1 MSYDHLKHEQERLL
15 NELLEEQ
22 SRKQINILNGNNFY
36 QCKCLAI
43 YESKKI
49 LPLSDFSK
57 QDMQNRIKIDYPNE
71 VGISK
76 EEWELNERIRTYGMS
91 IPKDDSSPEKRN
103 SSSDSGTQ
111 SNPVGELTE
120 MSDRNYFLNRN
131 SRILKLLLFDDDIAS
146 FDYDDLVLLRY
157 AFDVYD
163 YEMEDEEQLP
173 FFKVGPY
180 ALLLRKDAPCGVTF
194 AENLDKT
201 MNS

>member
-1 MSYDHLKHEQERLL
+1 MEYDHLKHEQEMLL

-22 SRKQINILNGNNFY
+22 SRKQINILKGNDFY

-43 YESKKI
+43 YGSKKI
-49 LPLSDFSK
+49 LPLSDYSK

-91 IPKDDSSPEKRN
+91 IPKDDSFPEK
-103 SSSDSGTQ
+103 
-111 SNPVGELTE
+111 SNISNDLGKQGYPEEELTE
-120 MSDRNYFLNRN
+120 MSARQFLLNRN
-131 SRILKLLLFDDDIAS
+131 IKLLKLLLFDEDIAS

-173 FFKVGPY
+173 FYKVGPY
-180 ALLLRKDAPCGVTF
+180 ALLLRKDAPCGVTL
-194 AENLDKT
+194 AENLDKE
-201 MNS
+201 M

>member
-1 MSYDHLKHEQERLL
+1 MKYDHLKHEQERLL

-22 SRKQINILNGNNFY
+22 SRKQIKILKGNDFY

-49 LPLSDFSK
+49 LQLSDFSK

-76 EEWELNERIRTYGMS
+76 EEWELNERIRTYGIS
-91 IPKDDSSPEKRN
+91 IPKDDSFPEKSN
-103 SSSDSGTQ
+103 ISSDLGKQ
-111 SNPVGELTE
+111 RNPDEELTE
-120 MSDRNYFLNRN
+120 ISARQFLLNRN
-131 SRILKLLLFDDDIAS
+131 IKLLKLLLFDEDIAS
-146 FDYDDLVLLRY
+146 FHYDDLVLLRY

-173 FFKVGPY
+173 FYKVGPY
-180 ALLLRKDAPCGVTF
+180 ALLLRKDAPCGVTL
-194 AENLDKT
+194 AENLDKE
-201 MNS
+201 M

>member
-1 MSYDHLKHEQERLL
+1 MANDHLKQEQERLL
-15 NELLEEQ
+15 NEMLEEQ
-22 SRKQINILNGNNFY
+22 SRKQIKILKGNDFY
-36 QCKCLAI
+36 QCNCLEI

-49 LPLSDFSK
+49 LQLSDFSK

-103 SSSDSGTQ
+103 GSSHSGTQ
-111 SNPVGELTE
+111 SNPEEELIE
-120 MSDRNYFLNRN
+120 MSARQFLLNRN
-131 SRILKLLLFDDDIAS
+131 IKLLKLLLFDEDIAS

-173 FFKVGPY
+173 FYKVGPY
-180 ALLLRKDAPCGVTF
+180 ALLLRKDAPCGVTL
-194 AENLDKT
+194 AENLDKE
-201 MNS
+201 M

>member
-1 MSYDHLKHEQERLL
+1 MANDHLKQEQERLV
-15 NELLEEQ
+15 NEMLEEQ
-22 SRKQINILNGNNFY
+22 SRKQIKILKGNDFY
-36 QCKCLAI
+36 QCKCLEI

-49 LPLSDFSK
+49 LQLSDFSK

-103 SSSDSGTQ
+103 GSSHSGTQ
-111 SNPVGELTE
+111 SNPEEELIE
-120 MSDRNYFLNRN
+120 MSAREFLLNRN
-131 SRILKLLLFDDDIAS
+131 IKLLKLLLFDEDIAS

-163 YEMEDEEQLP
+163 YKMEDEEQLP
-173 FFKVGPY
+173 FYKVGPY
-180 ALLLRKDAPCGVTF
+180 ALLLRKDAPCGVTL
-194 AENLDKT
+194 AENLDEE
-201 MNS
+201 M

>member
-15 NELLEEQ
+15 NELVEEQ
-22 SRKQINILNGNNFY
+22 SRKQIKILKGNDFY

-103 SSSDSGTQ
+103 GSSHSGTQ
-111 SNPVGELTE
+111 SHPEEELIE
-120 MSDRNYFLNRN
+120 MSARQFLLNRN
-131 SRILKLLLFDDDIAS
+131 IKLLKLLLFDEDIAS

-173 FFKVGPY
+173 FYKVGPY
-180 ALLLRKDAPCGVTF
+180 ALLLRKDAPCGVTL
-194 AENLDKT
+194 AENLDKE
-201 MNS
+201 M